1 MHVLAAARAYKLQG
15 LEQACEQ
22 LLYRELGVQNCCE
35 VWPLAVQLGDAG
47 IVTRCIALIRA
58 NTRAVVESPSFLTLP
73 PALLEQIVS
82 WEEIT
87 IAEVELFTACVKWAQ
102 TQVAVQAVLA
112 VQAAQAADAVPER
125 VDSPTPSVMLPND
138 PFSLPVNS
146 SVAAL
151 LAPLLPHLRFPTL
164 SVDALLT
171 TVSPTGVLPDGE
183 LLKLVTYAHKPTSTY
198 TLRYIPYK
206 RGRKPGLIVEPVKVE
221 LTYSSDFDENGL
233 FFWLGSKGNTVPF
246 SNPSLTGMVRVALS
260 TVGTGL
266 EGHHHRLL
274 SRDRTAILFTD
285 RHSPGNW
292 MHVDLGESVSIL
304 PSHITLQHGYLSS
317 SYSLMVH
324 MLTHTHTHTHSHTH
338 THIHTHTVTHKY
350 SKNTSLVHLG

>member
-1 MHVLAAARAYKLQG
+1 MFACLCVCCVCVCCVYFLLDGPHSSTPFSSPIPLPTLSPSAFRVLLRYLYTGDLSTLTFLNAMHVLAAARAYKLQG

-233 FFWLGSKGNTVPF
+233 FFWLG
-246 SNPSLTGMVRVALS
+246 LLAW
-260 TVGTGL
+260 
-266 EGHHHRLL
+266 LL
-274 SRDRTAILFTD
+274 SWG
-285 RHSPGNW
+285 S
-292 MHVDLGESVSIL
+292 E
-304 PSHITLQHGYLSS
+304 
-317 SYSLMVH
+317 
-324 MLTHTHTHTHSHTH
+324 
-338 THIHTHTVTHKY
+338 
-350 SKNTSLVHLG
+350 